1 MSASKMDLGG
11 TRPDFGA
18 NPLSESKFFG
28 HPRGLATLF
37 FMEMWERFTYYGMR
51 ALLILFMTA
60 PVGLA
65 LPVAKAG
72 AIYGLFTAGVYL
84 FSLPGGWVADRLI
97 GQRRAVLAGGL
108 LIALGNFLAAVP
120 GAPPRFFASLSVI
133 AIGVGLLKPNV
144 SVMVGELYRH
154 DPPARRD
161 AGFSIF
167 YFGIYVGA
175 FAAPLIAGTIGEE
188 IGFRWGFAT
197 AGVAMLI
204 GIIQYVR
211 TGRVLGE
218 IGAVP
223 DMAPQQRRRN
233 WRVAATVAV
242 ALLLLPGFMIAR
254 PGALSLASMVDVLG
268 GAMALLTVLFFGYVL
283 RDRTLSSADR
293 KRIVIILLLFAG
305 GALFPAGLEQAGSTM
320 TLFARD
326 YTNRS
331 LFGSFFASGQ
341 HPVSWYLA
349 IEPVFVLLL
358 APGFAILWP
367 ALAKRGWDPP
377 TLAKFGIAMLLLGG
391 SFVVMALAAV
401 SIVHSHMKAG
411 PAWLFATYVMQT
423 VGELFLS
430 PIGLSRVSKLS
441 PKRYA
446 SQLMGTWFLAAAIG
460 GLIAGVLGGD
470 IGADAVSAMPPLF
483 LEMAA
488 IGSAIGAIMLAVAWP
503 LRKWES

>member
-1 MSASKMDLGG
+1 MSASKVDLAGVVPDLG
-11 TRPDFGA
+11 TT
-18 NPLSESKFFG
+18 PLSESKFLG

-72 AIYGLFTAGVYL
+72 EIYGLFTAGVYL
-84 FSLPGGWVADRLI
+84 FSLPGGWIADRLI
-97 GQRRAVLAGGL
+97 GQRRAVLVGGL
-108 LIALGNFLAAVP
+108 LIALGNFLAAMP
-120 GAPPRFFASLSVI
+120 GAPLRFFASLGVI

-144 SVMVGELYRH
+144 SVMVGELYHH

-188 IGFRWGFAT
+188 IGFRWGFTT
-197 AGVAMLI
+197 AGIAMLI
-204 GIIQYVR
+204 GVAQYVR
-211 TGRVLGE
+211 TGRFLGE
-218 IGAVP
+218 IGAAP
-223 DMAPQQRRRN
+223 DMAPRQRRRN
-233 WRVAATVAV
+233 WRIATAVAV
-242 ALLLLPGFMIAR
+242 ALLLLLASMITG
-254 PGALSLASMVDVLG
+254 PWSLSLASIVDALG

-283 RDRTLSSADR
+283 RDRELSSSDR
-293 KRIVIILLLFAG
+293 KRIIIILFLFAG

-326 YTNRS
+326 YTDRS

-358 APGFAILWP
+358 APLFAMLWP

-377 TLAKFGIAMLLLGG
+377 TLAKFGIAMLLLGA

-401 SIVHSHMKAG
+401 SILHSHMKAG

-430 PIGLSRVSKLS
+430 PIGLSRVSRLS

-446 SQLMGTWFLAAAIG
+446 GQLMGTWFLAAAIG

-470 IGADAVSAMPPLF
+470 IGASALPVMPPLF
-483 LEMAA
+483 LGMAA
-488 IGSAIGAIMLAVAWP
+488 TGLAAGVIMLAVARP
-503 LRKWES
+503 LRSWES